1 MKRHWKQVDLAG
13 LPALQELDPEELKT
27 YTKDELASYL
37 DSQGII
43 PKISKPEMKRQLRTV
58 IKALRENKLHLIDE
72 VRQQAMESHYSRE
85 QTPNKAKRA
94 CVPQTPQTPASPYND
109 GTICVGV
116 GCRKKANKECS
127 FQRCRR
133 CCTSAGL
140 LCHQHVND
148 VVRRGHE
155 SVLYHNSPI
164 VKAGANLAALPL
176 AKKGRASFDS
186 PSASTTSASS
196 EHFASLPFDLTS
208 PFIAPPSTSSSSS
221 SSVPSLFPPL
231 PSSTD
236 LLSPFTSLSGFA
248 TSQSSTSSFATTPAL
263 DNYLP
268 SSSSSSSISYIAG
281 VNGGRSEEEEEEEE
295 QYDSISQICPHCSER
310 VSSVGSNFLIHL
322 RDCSPQHF
330 SDLLRAAPVNTS
342 LFSTSPLS
350 PSSSSADASLDATDG
365 ISPVATAKVH
375 AFERYCDNSSYLN
388 DIFSTSPAPQPSS
401 SASSL
406 SSTFGSSVVSEIS
419 SSASGSSPLSST
431 SSSSSP
437 PSSSSSLSSTKGS
450 VAAQQ
455 QLVTRQTTTTTNHNR
470 LQAIQ
475 QLNARL
481 SKLVGPTTPALT
493 AENSIKGADSMYAF
507 SKVMERL
514 SNCTSL
520 EEAEQ
525 CKRTFVEKNN
535 EACSMSDPIS
545 DEVEESMLLQQHST
559 FRIARVGLPSH
570 QELCPPSPAHLHSL

>member
-1 MKRHWKQVDLAG
+1 
-13 LPALQELDPEELKT
+13 
-27 YTKDELASYL
+27 
-37 DSQGII
+37 
-43 PKISKPEMKRQLRTV
+43 MKRQLRTV